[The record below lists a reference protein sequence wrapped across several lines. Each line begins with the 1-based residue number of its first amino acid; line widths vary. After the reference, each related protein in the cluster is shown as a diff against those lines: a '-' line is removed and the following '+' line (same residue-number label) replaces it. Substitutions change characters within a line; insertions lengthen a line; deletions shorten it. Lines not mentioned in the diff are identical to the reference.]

1 MPLVK
6 KPDPTAIK
14 SGIKAAGMVGVR
26 KTLQGVQKRH
36 EDVVKPW
43 KSKDRPKFIPVV
55 KRQHNAI
62 FGFVNME
69 GENAEQAHKTV
80 WQLLE
85 HGTKVRFM
93 QLSGNWQSK
102 TSPRQLSSGPGA
114 GFKLG
119 IDTKDGQPG
128 IVAREWSDTV
138 GKAEK
143 PNADRNIREAWAN
156 GFQIMIGR

>member
-1 MPLVK
+1 MPLIK
-6 KPDPTAIK
+6 KPNPVAIA
-14 SGIKAAGMVGVR
+14 SGIQAAGMVGVH
-26 KTLQGVQKRH
+26 KTLQGVKKRH
-36 EDVVKPW
+36 EGIVKPW
-43 KSKDRPKFIPVV
+43 KSKDRPKFTTVA

-80 WQLLE
+80 CQLLE
-85 HGTKVRFM
+85 HGTRVRFM

-102 TSPRQLSSGPGA
+102 TSPRQLSSGAGA

-119 IDTKDGQPG
+119 IDKKDGQPG

-138 GKAEK
+138 GEAEK
-143 PNADRNIREAWAN
+143 PNADRNIKEAWSN
-156 GFQIMIGR
+156 GFQIMIG